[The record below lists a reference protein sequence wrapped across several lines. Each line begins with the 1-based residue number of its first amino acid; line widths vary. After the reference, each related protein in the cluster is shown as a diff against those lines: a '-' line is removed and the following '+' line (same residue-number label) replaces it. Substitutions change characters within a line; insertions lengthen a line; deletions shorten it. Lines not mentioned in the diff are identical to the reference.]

1 MYNNPFPLFQDTGT
15 LVQVFTDPLP
25 GSGEHVVAL
34 KNNEADSIVE
44 AAAAVYDLIQ
54 EVRKI
59 RFYEMFDPPP
69 PFLTRSHTLDISI
82 VPVDLEPA

>member
-1 MYNNPFPLFQDTGT
+1 M
-15 LVQVFTDPLP
+15 VQVFTDPLP

-34 KNNEADSIVE
+34 KNNEADNIVE

-59 RFYEMFDPPP
+59 RF
-69 PFLTRSHTLDISI
+69 H
-82 VPVDLEPA
+82 DLEPA